1 MINTQRSNYSRNSEQ
16 TPKTNSTN
24 TKKEESWLSKNAQL
38 LGGIALG
45 VIAVAVIYKLGQSA
59 TTSTNPQEPKW
70 KPLTDADKA
79 PVASFDPVDYVS
91 NPQTSRFNTEITDI
105 LLNSPEKKADLT
117 TLFNFCVNNK
127 LTASSDGTAV
137 DLNKTCAEQ
146 AFKALPYDHTT
157 CPESGRYPG
166 GVRSGFHEYF
176 PTLCY
181 VDNQWVQRA

>member
-24 TKKEESWLSKNAQL
+24 TKKEENWLSKNAQL

-91 NPQTSRFNTEITDI
+91 NPYSSPFEPEIKDTLLTDTG
-105 LLNSPEKKADLT
+105 KKDLT

-127 LTASSDGTAV
+127 IESYAIKDSFKNNPTSSLEG
-137 DLNKTCAEQ
+137 CAER
-146 AFKALPYDHTT
+146 AFRALIFK
-157 CPESGRYPG
+157 PEIISEEGLQQ
-166 GVRSGFHEYF
+166 YF
-176 PTLCY
+176 PTLTKI
-181 VDNQWVQRA
+181 DGQWVQRA